1 MENEKAKN
9 MENDTYLCLME
20 FDNKEVDSYS

>member
-9 MENDTYLCLME
+9 METDIYLSLME